1 MNGDLNNIIEVV
13 NEICDVEIRSGS
25 RKRNIVDAKKIYF
38 HIATELNLFVLDDI
52 GSHVGNDHAT
62 VLYHTRSFE
71 YILKVDPALRT
82 NLESCWMRVRN
93 ILGLKNFDYRDRIMM
108 HWKDLTIDQRKSL
121 SVLADKFYNE
131 NKVIEPIYV

>member
-1 MNGDLNNIIEVV
+1 
-13 NEICDVEIRSGS
+13 
-25 RKRNIVDAKKIYF
+25 
-38 HIATELNLFVLDDI
+38 
-52 GSHVGNDHAT
+52 
-62 VLYHTRSFE
+62 
-71 YILKVDPALRT
+71 
-82 NLESCWMRVRN
+82 MRVRN